1 MVRQPETART
11 EGAANARAVVRSGA
25 SAQPFRWGMFFA
37 YLTSFCIVAMV
48 LGIVVA
54 FSLGVRPL
62 EARAEQIVSTEP
74 PSIIIHWPAV
84 SKPAASAAPDPLDAM
99 RPDSKPVTT
108 WLPLSD
114 QQGLLTLAKAAFD
127 GDGGALSPDP
137 IARVATAMA
146 QSGWFV
152 GTPTIRRERGNVIR
166 IDGAWRIPAAVVR
179 SEGRD
184 HLLSWDAMPM
194 PASYEPGEARLP
206 VIFGPS
212 VGRPMKGGAPDLST
226 AWPGEDI
233 AASLELL
240 QLISSQAWFSQ
251 VAGIDASRFSSEEV
265 LTIISTWNTRVVWGG
280 RPTRPRVGEVS
291 TRQKL
296 INIAQLHHDS
306 KRIDSGYPEIQIFG
320 RWILLDNSAGAKSAS
335 EGQNATATGTLGPP
349 DASGTA
355 PSTPAQPAPTSPATP
370 PAADPAR
377 PRGPT
382 TLGPVLPQVARM
394 EG

>member
-1 MVRQPETART
+1 MARQPETART
-11 EGAANARAVVRSGA
+11 EGAANAHGNVRSGA

-37 YLTSFCIVAMV
+37 YFTSFCVVAMV
-48 LGIVVA
+48 LGVVVA

-74 PSIIIHWPAV
+74 PSIIIHWPEVAR
-84 SKPAASAAPDPLDAM
+84 PAATAAPDPLASM
-99 RPDSKPVTT
+99 SPGTPPVAT

-114 QQGLLTLAKAAFD
+114 QQGLLALAKAAFD

-152 GTPTIRRERGNVIR
+152 GTPTIRRERGNVVR
-166 IDGAWRIPAAVVR
+166 IGGTWRIPAAVVR
-179 SEGRD
+179 SEGKD

-206 VIFGPS
+206 VIFGPAL
-212 VGRPMKGGAPDLST
+212 GRPLKAGAPDLST

-240 QLISSQAWFSQ
+240 QLLSSQTWSSQ

-265 LTIISTWNTRVVWGG
+265 LTIVSTFNTRVVWGG
-280 RPTRPRVGEVS
+280 RPSRPRMGEVS

-296 INIAQLHHDS
+296 VNIAQLHHDS
-306 KRIDSGYPEIQIFG
+306 QRIDSGYPEIQIFG
-320 RWILLDNSAGAKSAS
+320 RWLLLDNSARAKAAA
-335 EGQNATATGTLGPP
+335 EGQVTGTPE
-349 DASGTA
+349 A
-355 PSTPAQPAPTSPATP
+355 PAQPTQPTPVAPPPGQSVPSSP
-370 PAADPAR
+370 

-382 TLGPVLPQVARM
+382 TLGPVIPEVARM
-394 EG
+394 AG